1 MAQQVTIPQRGGG
14 PQPQQPAARMK
25 FYVDAKRCIEC
36 GGCEV
41 ACKNEN
47 NVPYGI
53 ARIRVVTLNEGEPG
67 ETNIAVPCMQCSKA
81 PCIAVCPVDALYQR
95 PDGIVALNK
104 ETCIGCGYCL
114 YACPFGAPQFPKGSP
129 FGARGVMDKCTYC
142 SGGPEVAFSERE
154 RRLYGSNRIAE
165 GKLPCARRCVPR
177 RHWLPATPK
186 RWPKLCGSEWQLVER
201 AVGRGVGTRRT
212 VIEEDRRANR
222 AME

>member
-1 MAQQVTIPQRGGG
+1 MAQAQITIPQTAGAL
-14 PQPQQPAARMK
+14 PAQQTTSRMK
-25 FYVDAKRCIEC
+25 FYMDTKRCIEC

-53 ARIRVVTLNEGEPG
+53 ARIRVVTINEGEPG
-67 ETNIAVPCMQCSKA
+67 ETNVAVPCMHCSKA
-81 PCIAVCPVDALYQR
+81 PCVAVCPVDALYHR

-114 YACPFGAPQFPKGSP
+114 YACPFGAPQFPKGSA

-142 SGGPEVAFSERE
+142 AGGPEVAFSERE

-165 GKLPCARRCVPR
+165 GKLPMCASVCSTK
-177 RHWLPATPK
+177 A
-186 RWPKLCGSEWQLVER
+186 LVAGDAEEVAKVVR
-201 AVGRGVGTRRT
+201 QRVAARGAGLDAWGWETAYGRGS
-212 VIEEDRRANR
+212 
-222 AME
+222 